1 MTSIIHEPPP
11 DKGLPVP
18 SICVQVQAPSFVDP
32 PQPPCLDD
40 ATRAQV
46 LDAIKSLIGGRW
58 PGAFV
63 TSECVA
69 DQAAGDAAAFG
80 VWPAG
85 PQNPTPDQ
93 RDELLGYL
101 RGPIG
106 RQFGETIAFAFSP
119 EFLYRQAHAQVGVY
133 TGDGDPD
140 PNGPVHIQDAWVE
153 LSAPDTVIT
162 KASGYDERPVPD
174 ADFTLTL
181 TEPLTRGGDGQFN
194 VPTKRSIDVDTTWQ
208 DILDFALSFS
218 GPPWS
223 DLGLAQSW
231 LLHTASAPDKTGVG
245 AGVVA
250 AFLGPSVPIPGGKK
264 LQIFYT
270 RAEATPDGMRVGG
283 VITGESARSP
293 TVSASVLGGG
303 PAEIEFSRTQTVA
316 VRSFGLTDLQDMRP
330 PLSVHWAVD
339 GWPAS
344 DQPTATVEFSAPAP
358 GTATVE
364 TVSVTVTDADG
375 LTAHSDVPVRLS
387 SPRDKQH
394 HGPNG
399 SGNPLN
405 EP

>member
-1 MTSIIHEPPP
+1 MTSVFHEPPT
-11 DKGLPVP
+11 DKDLPVP

-40 ATRAQV
+40 ATRALV
-46 LDAIKSLIGGRW
+46 LEAIKSLIGSRW
-58 PGAFV
+58 PAAFV

-93 RDELLGYL
+93 LDELLGFL
-101 RGPIG
+101 RAPIG

-119 EFLYRQAHAQVGVY
+119 EFLYRQAHAQIGRY
-133 TGDGDPD
+133 NSDSNPD
-140 PNGPVHIQDAWVE
+140 PGGPVHVQDAWVE
-153 LSAPDTVIT
+153 LSPPDTVIT

-194 VPTKRSIDVDTTWQ
+194 VQTKRSLDVDTTWQ

-231 LLHTASAPDKTGVG
+231 LLHTTSAPDKPGVG

-250 AFLGPSVPIPGGKK
+250 AFLGPSFPIPGGKK
-264 LQIFYT
+264 LQILYT
-270 RAEATPDGMRVGG
+270 RAEATADGMRVGG
-283 VITGESARSP
+283 VITGQAARTP
-293 TVSASVLGGG
+293 VLAAAAFGG
-303 PAEIEFSRTQTVA
+303 AAAAIEFSQTQTVA
-316 VRSFGLTDLQDMRP
+316 ARSFGLSDLQDMRP

-339 GWPAS
+339 GRPAS
-344 DQPTATVEFSAPAP
+344 DQPTVTVQFSAPAP

-375 LTAHSDVPVRLS
+375 LTAHTDIPVRLS

>member
-1 MTSIIHEPPP
+1 MTSVFHEPPT
-11 DKGLPVP
+11 DKDLPVP
-18 SICVQVQAPSFVDP
+18 SICVQVQAPSFIEP

-40 ATRAQV
+40 ATRALV
-46 LDAIKSLIGGRW
+46 LEAVKSQIGSRW
-58 PGAFV
+58 PAAFV

-69 DQAAGDAAAFG
+69 DQAAGAAAAFG

-93 RDELLGYL
+93 MEELLGFL
-101 RGPIG
+101 RAPIG
-106 RQFGETIAFAFSP
+106 REFGETIAFAFSP
-119 EFLYRQAHAQVGVY
+119 EFLYRQAHAQVGRY
-133 TGDGDPD
+133 NSDGNPD
-140 PNGPVHIQDAWVE
+140 PGGPVHVQDAWVE
-153 LSAPDTVIT
+153 LSPPNTVTT

-194 VPTKRSIDVDTTWQ
+194 IQTSRSLDVDTTWQ

-223 DLGLAQSW
+223 GLGLAQSW
-231 LLHTASAPDKTGVG
+231 LLHTTSAPDKTGVG
-245 AGVVA
+245 AGVAA
-250 AFLGPSVPIPGGKK
+250 AFLGPSFPIPGGKK
-264 LQIFYT
+264 LQILYT
-270 RAEATPDGMRVGG
+270 RAEVSSEGIRIGG
-283 VITGESARSP
+283 VITGQTARTP
-293 TVSASVLGGG
+293 VLAAAAFGGA
-303 PAEIEFSRTQTVA
+303 PAAIEFSQTQTIA
-316 VRSFGLTDLQDMRP
+316 AHSFGLTDLQDMRL
-330 PLSVHWAVD
+330 PLSVHWSVD
-339 GWPAS
+339 GQPAS
-344 DQPTATVEFSAPAP
+344 DQPTVTVQFSAPAP
-358 GTATVE
+358 GTTTVE

-375 LTAHSDVPVRLS
+375 LTAHTDIPVRLS

>member
-1 MTSIIHEPPP
+1 M
-11 DKGLPVP
+11 
-18 SICVQVQAPSFVDP
+18 
-32 PQPPCLDD
+32 
-40 ATRAQV
+40 
-46 LDAIKSLIGGRW
+46 
-58 PGAFV
+58 
-63 TSECVA
+63 
-69 DQAAGDAAAFG
+69 
-80 VWPAG
+80 
-85 PQNPTPDQ
+85 
-93 RDELLGYL
+93 ELL
-101 RGPIG
+101 P
-106 RQFGETIAFAFSP
+106 
-119 EFLYRQAHAQVGVY
+119 
-133 TGDGDPD
+133 
-140 PNGPVHIQDAWVE
+140 
-153 LSAPDTVIT
+153 PDTVIT

-174 ADFTLTL
+174 AGFTLTL

-194 VPTKRSIDVDTTWQ
+194 VQTKRSIDVDTTWQ

-250 AFLGPSVPIPGGKK
+250 AFLSPSFPVPGGKK

-270 RAEATPDGMRVGG
+270 RAEVTPDGMHVGG
-283 VITGESARSP
+283 VIAGEVARIP
-293 TVSASVLGGG
+293 AVAASILGGAA
-303 PAEIEFSRTQTVA
+303 AEIEFSRTQTVA
-316 VRSFGLTDLQDMRP
+316 ARGFGLTEVRDMRP
-330 PLSVHWAVD
+330 PLSMRWVAD
-339 GWPAS
+339 GQPAS
-344 DQPTATVEFSAPAP
+344 DQPTVTVQFSAPAP

-375 LTAHSDVPVRLS
+375 LSAHADVPVRLS